1 MFHSEGMEHRLNRIH
16 EKALRR
22 IYSSDSPLN
31 VTELLTQDKS
41 FTIHKKLQSF
51 CVRRRPSAFIINFK
65 TYFTPCSSV
74 SIVNF
79 Y

>member
-41 FTIHKKLQSF
+41 FTIHKKNCKVFASGVVQ
-51 CVRRRPSAFIINFK
+51 
-65 TYFTPCSSV
+65 V
-74 SIVNF
+74 SLLLTLKHISHLVLVF
-79 Y
+79 LL